1 MNGFE
6 SRCVIIGTE
15 TARID
20 GMNPAHAA
28 PYGDLPVSKIK
39 PTPQV
44 GDVLWVKHA
53 VKRDKSGATVLGLM
67 RNDKPERTIIT
78 AVMLCGAVRNNHSD
92 VWECKPSKLGNW
104 ETINPDRVEK

>member
-1 MNGFE
+1 MNSSVLE
-6 SRCVIIGTE
+6 VGTKVHE
-15 TARID
+15 ELLEMERQA
-20 GMNPAHAA
+20 N
-28 PYGDLPVSKIK
+28 LPVSKIK